1 MENEE
6 LEEIDYIV
14 IEDKEITEDE
24 LGDYIDYCYENKR
37 DIELE
42 EEYLENIKKT
52 DLQNEIDDL

>member
-6 LEEIDYIV
+6 LEEEIEEEEIV
-14 IEDKEITEDE
+14 EDE

-52 DLQNEIDDL
+52 NLQNENDDL